1 MSRSDRVF
9 VGGRGWPLQT
19 LLLIGLQSSLVFQ
32 NTPSL
37 FDPQLICPLIGQK
50 SHKVPVLSLKAVFLT
65 VFPLITDPYVTSKRL
80 RPGVHFLED
89 LPGDRISL
97 RRDPGALFNQRGTLS
112 SVIQKEHLPARKPGG
127 VKVKLSGRHGSLDP
141 CAHCGV
147 AGFSHDVDER
157 RVRPVRAAQAR
168 REPGWREACRRPSRT
183 RLLNQRLCWHPF
195 QRRRRRRVLQRRRT
209 DRS

>member
-9 VGGRGWPLQT
+9 VGGRGWPFQT
-19 LLLIGLQSSLVFQ
+19 LLLIGLQSSLAFQ

-37 FDPQLICPLIGQK
+37 FDPQLICPVIGQK
-50 SHKVPVLSLKAVFLT
+50 SHKVPVLSLKAVFLS
-65 VFPLITDPYVTSKRL
+65 VFPLITDSYVTSKRL
-80 RPGVHFLED
+80 RPGLHFLED
-89 LPGDRISL
+89 LPGERISL
-97 RRDPGALFNQRGTLS
+97 RRDPGALVNQRGILR
-112 SVIQKEHLPARKPGG
+112 SVIQKEHLPARRPGG
-127 VKVKLSGRHGSLDP
+127 VKVKLSGRHGSSDP

-157 RVRPVRAAQAR
+157 RVRPVRAAQER
-168 REPGWREACRRPSRT
+168 REPEREACRHPLRR

-195 QRRRRRRVLQRRRT
+195 QRRRRRRDLQRRRT